1 MLVINVTLVL
11 DACSVLVDIGVI
23 VDSDVGDNSL
33 VRDVG
38 MEVLV
43 VCEIP
48 IVLNSYCVVE
58 APSVG

>member
-1 MLVINVTLVL
+1 MLVINETLVL

-23 VDSDVGDNSL
+23 VDSDVGDTSL